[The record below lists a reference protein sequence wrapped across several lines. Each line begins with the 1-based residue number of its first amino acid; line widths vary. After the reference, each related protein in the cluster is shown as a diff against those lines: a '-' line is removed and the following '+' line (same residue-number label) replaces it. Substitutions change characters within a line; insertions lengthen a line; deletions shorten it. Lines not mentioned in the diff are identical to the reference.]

1 MSINNV
7 INYWFII
14 EPYVYIRITTKAVL
28 LYNTLDGS
36 YVLSS
41 REEIIELVK
50 KILDKKNVGVVLL
63 EADELN
69 KEVILRFIEEV
80 RSKFIGDIINTRL
93 SSQKPIQVIPTLNSL
108 DDNKFEVYKRQN
120 FPLLTNLFENL
131 HKIELNIDE
140 QTNITQLIE
149 FLLPL
154 NEGVT
159 LNICFNIPGSNVLNK
174 NELMNFLEKYN
185 GKKIITS
192 SYRFPFIDYE
202 IFTDFK
208 MKIDLPLDLESFLK
222 AQTLIKKNNIEPEY
236 IFEVKSEKDCEDAE
250 YIIEQ
255 YHLEKYNIKPIYTGQ
270 NLSFFQ
276 KNVFLSEVDIL
287 SQPLSLKDV
296 YLRQMINIFYFGR
309 LCVMSDGKVYSN
321 IHGPIIGNVT
331 DNIKDILQREVQE
344 GHSWFYVRR
353 HSPCNDCVFQWLCP
367 SPSEYESQ
375 IGIPNLCHVC

>member
-185 GKKIITS
+185 GKKS
-192 SYRFPFIDYE
+192 
-202 IFTDFK
+202 
-208 MKIDLPLDLESFLK
+208 
-222 AQTLIKKNNIEPEY
+222 
-236 IFEVKSEKDCEDAE
+236 
-250 YIIEQ
+250 
-255 YHLEKYNIKPIYTGQ
+255 
-270 NLSFFQ
+270 
-276 KNVFLSEVDIL
+276 
-287 SQPLSLKDV
+287 
-296 YLRQMINIFYFGR
+296 
-309 LCVMSDGKVYSN
+309 
-321 IHGPIIGNVT
+321 
-331 DNIKDILQREVQE
+331 
-344 GHSWFYVRR
+344 
-353 HSPCNDCVFQWLCP
+353 
-367 SPSEYESQ
+367 
-375 IGIPNLCHVC
+375 